1 MLLQT
6 TLSLAAAA
14 AVIHV
19 WLMMR
24 IGKTRM
30 TEKVMHGDGG
40 NAFLMQ
46 RMRAHLNFV
55 ENTPLALILIGLVEM
70 TGKGG
75 QWLAIIGALFMLGRV
90 LHVIGMDRT
99 NANAFRGIGT
109 ITAMLTHLGLA
120 VVCVLIALGKF

>member
-40 NAFLMQ
+40 NAFLM
-46 RMRAHLNFV
+46 
-55 ENTPLALILIGLVEM
+55 
-70 TGKGG
+70 
-75 QWLAIIGALFMLGRV
+75 
-90 LHVIGMDRT
+90 
-99 NANAFRGIGT
+99 
-109 ITAMLTHLGLA
+109 
-120 VVCVLIALGKF
+120 